1 MIWIIVGL
9 GLCLLEI
16 FTPGFFVL
24 LFGIAA
30 IITGIASFFGLSITL
45 QWILFILLCLIL
57 VLFVRK
63 YFMRML
69 NLQPTQI
76 ANVQGLI
83 GKTAIVTH
91 PIEKGSMKGRIRI
104 EGEDWIAVTEEE
116 GLFEAGKTVTIV
128 SISGTKLVI
137 GKGS

>member
-30 IITGIASFFGLSITL
+30 IITGIASFLGLSITL

-116 GLFEAGKTVTIV
+116 GLFEAGKTVTII